1 MNSYLNLV
9 GGIYTVLK
17 TKVPITVEEYGNRYC
32 LIGPLSKKNSSLEVE
47 ICEPEDV
54 LIQECIEEMRC
65 NGVKVLFGK
74 WLVDGSPSVILFDLE
89 NMVHRLHEWKGDLW
103 KVTGIPSPSNDQEMN
118 DAIIFGYLNAWF
130 LGLVIGALPKFN
142 SNFFSMLQKNKKMH

>member
-47 ICEPEDV
+47 ICEPEDS
-54 LIQECIEEMRC
+54 LIQECLNEMRC

-89 NMVHRLHEWKGDLW
+89 AVIHRLNEWKSDLW
-103 KVTGIPSPSNDQEMN
+103 NFAGIPSPSNDQEMN

-130 LGLVIGALPKFN
+130 LGLVLVASTEFDPN
-142 SNFFSMLQKNKKMH
+142 VFSML